1 MTSLIM
7 LVINQVFRHPALQGE
22 TKLKGDNVP
31 VMVGL
36 GDILPV
42 FENFM

>member
-22 TKLKGDNVP
+22 TKLNGDNV
-31 VMVGL
+31 L
-36 GDILPV
+36 ITSLLWLD
-42 FENFM
+42 